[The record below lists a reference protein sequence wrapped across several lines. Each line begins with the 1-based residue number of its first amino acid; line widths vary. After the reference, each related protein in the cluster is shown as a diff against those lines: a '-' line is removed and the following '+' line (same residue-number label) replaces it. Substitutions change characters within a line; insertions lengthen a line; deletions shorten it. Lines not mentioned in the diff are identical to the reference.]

1 MHDITQQINIINRYR
16 IQKQLSHKLGRST
29 YLAEDADTGDL
40 VIVKTLQFNDSFQW
54 DDLKLFEREAKT
66 LKNIVHS
73 AIPKY
78 LDYFDINDANFRG
91 FALVQTYIDAPSLE
105 DIVREGRKFSEPELI
120 ELAEKLLDI
129 LAYLHQQ
136 NPPVIHRDIKPSN
149 ILINNRSGNSI
160 GDVYLV
166 DFGSVQTIAH
176 KDNGTITIVGSY
188 GYIPLEQF
196 SGETTVASDLYSLG
210 MTLIYLITGVHP
222 AELPKLNGK
231 VQFDKS
237 NISQQFCLW
246 LEKITYPY
254 PDKRFESATTAKAAL
269 TQKEEASGNFLEL
282 KPKDSQIKLYRDRDK
297 LEIVY
302 QRDFNLNFP
311 GGCLLSIG
319 KILVF
324 FWIVPLVFTIKL
336 PTFIL
341 FLLIIIIFNSFDLLP
356 NYYRKLLKNFK
367 TNYSIVSVKKNR
379 TIKMGNFYKT
389 KTNVNWNKDSMI
401 QSVNFLA
408 YNPGYTFDQYLDN
421 TGKEI
426 RRGRVIIKPELSMYA
441 GQTEFAIKSTQLS
454 QAELWWLGKE
464 LSDFLD
470 LELQIIYPTPKVPPE
485 SSCGGC

>member
-29 YLAEDADTGDL
+29 YLAEDAYTDNL

-54 DDLKLFEREAKT
+54 DDFKLFEREAKT
-66 LKNIVHS
+66 IKNIVHP

-78 LDYFDINDANFRG
+78 LDYFDIDDANFKG

-105 DIVREGRKFSEPELI
+105 DIIQEGRKFTETELI
-120 ELAEKLLDI
+120 ELAQKILDI

-166 DFGSVQTIAH
+166 DFGSVQTVAH

-196 SGETTVASDLYSLG
+196 SGETTVVSDLYSLG
-210 MTLIYLITGVHP
+210 MTLIYLVTGVHP
-222 AELPKLNGK
+222 SELPKVDGK
-231 VQFDKS
+231 VQFNK
-237 NISQQFCLW
+237 NQIGTQFSQW

-254 PDKRFESATTAKAAL
+254 PDKRFVSATTAKAAL
-269 TQKEEASGNFLEL
+269 TQKEASGNFLEL
-282 KPKDSQIKLYRDRDK
+282 KPKDTKIKLYRDRDK

-302 QRDFNLNFP
+302 QRDFNLNISKGCILFLIFWLFFP
-311 GGCLLSIG
+311 LILQIATNFLLLSI
-319 KILVF
+319 I
-324 FWIVPLVFTIKL
+324 IT
-336 PTFIL
+336 
-341 FLLIIIIFNSFDLLP
+341 FLLSIIIMLLFFN
-356 NYYRKLLKNFK
+356 YRNTF
-367 TNYSIVSVKKNR
+367 NPHNIVSIEKKR
-379 TIKMGNFYKT
+379 TIKMSNFYKS
-389 KTNVNWNKDSMI
+389 KTNVNWKNTSSF
-401 QSVNFLA
+401 QSINLLA
-408 YNPGYTFDQYLDN
+408 YNPGYIFDQYLDE
-421 TGKEI
+421 TGREI
-426 RRGRVIIKPELSMYA
+426 RRGRVIIEPQLSIYA
-441 GQTEFAIKSTQLS
+441 GQVEYAIKGTQLS

-470 LELQIIYPTPKVPPE
+470 LELQVIYPTPKVPPE